1 MQKKVLADTNI
12 FVYYSE
18 GRKDAV
24 SFFKKVRVLDDFCI
38 YVLEDVYA
46 EAKTVS
52 FNFDKIR
59 NIISELYSKGI
70 YQRVKLNEQEKE
82 YAEKLS
88 QRSIEEFGHVID
100 RTDRRIIAV
109 AKFRNLKIHS
119 NDNELL
125 ILAQKEG
132 IAIY

>member
-1 MQKKVLADTNI
+1 MQKKVLVDTNV

-24 SFFKKVRVLDDFCI
+24 SFFKKVRCLGDFCI

-52 FNFDKIR
+52 LNFDKIQ
-59 NIISELYSKGI
+59 NLISEMYSKGI
-70 YQRVKLNEQEKE
+70 YQRVKLSEQEKE
-82 YAEKLS
+82 YAETLN
-88 QRSIEEFGHVID
+88 QRSIEEFGHIID

-109 AKFRNLKIHS
+109 AKFRNLKIYS

-132 IAIY
+132 VETY